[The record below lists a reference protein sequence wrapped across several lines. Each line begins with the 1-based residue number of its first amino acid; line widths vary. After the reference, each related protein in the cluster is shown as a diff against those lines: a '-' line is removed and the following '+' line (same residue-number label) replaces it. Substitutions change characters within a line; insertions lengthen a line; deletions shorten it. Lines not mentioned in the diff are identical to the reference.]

1 MKRAVAAVALLWSA
15 LALAEPAPPRPAG
28 PLIIVSDDDDD
39 DDDGVSD
46 ATESRLDAASARD
59 VRWLSPGTLPAG
71 RGAPRILSAVARWVV
86 DGRPLAQGA
95 ALPAAA
101 QRVGIQ
107 GLRPGRAS
115 VVIGSSSLELS
126 VLEFAAFDAH
136 GARVDLASS
145 HASIS
150 RVLPAFLSE
159 DAAGVADR
167 DALRWVVTGDGG
179 ALPARI
185 DVVSQRADGS
195 ELDLLEGV
203 ELWQRACPEGT
214 AAELECRTSPLIR
227 ATADPIDRGHPESSG
242 RSLRAE
248 VGGKLLVRAFG
259 HKMASLRVGGPRTTA
274 LGPIERYRARM
285 RVHVVRSSP
294 GGAPALGNTPAEAVA
309 LARAEVDAASAVWG
323 QCGIHFGAAK
333 DTFVEL
339 VDPPVSHLIAV
350 GCELGLP
357 ASGGDVRLRVG
368 KKSFRLQTAFGD
380 TPSVVAHRL
389 ALALEAAGYTVIFS
403 RNPRTESG
411 ALETVDLSVRLK
423 DQLVAVERD
432 GEAPLSSD
440 PSLDIC
446 LGSVDL
452 GDGLQHFVDHNAPAG
467 TLEERTLIKALAD
480 RDPGTIDVLVVPAF
494 SSEGRVGESFLDEGA
509 AAIQNTVIVDR
520 LAVRAGPRSHVLA
533 HELGHILLD
542 MPGHPDDFGVD
553 QPSALMDADATDP
566 SIFGPRRLSI
576 EECERALRQRG
587 PAARAPLLEAWPL
600 IRKR

>member
-1 MKRAVAAVALLWSA
+1 MKRASAAVALFWSA
-15 LALAEPAPPRPAG
+15 LAFAEPAPPRSDG
-28 PLIIVSDDDDD
+28 PLIVVSDNDDD

-46 ATESRLDAASARD
+46 ATESRLDAVSARD
-59 VRWLSPGTLPAG
+59 VRWLSPGTLPVG
-71 RGAPRILSAVARWVV
+71 RGAPRILSPVARWVV

-115 VVIGSSSLELS
+115 VVIGSSSLELR

-136 GARVDLASS
+136 GARVDLARS

-159 DAAGVADR
+159 DAAGAADR
-167 DALRWVVTGDGG
+167 DALRWVVTGEG
-179 ALPARI
+179 AVLPARI

-195 ELDLLEGV
+195 ELDLLKDV
-203 ELWQRACPEGT
+203 ELWHQACPPGT

-248 VGGKLLVRAFG
+248 VGGKLLVRALG
-259 HKMASLRVGGPRTTA
+259 QKVASLRVGGPRTTA
-274 LGPIERYRARM
+274 LGPIERYRARL

-309 LARAEVDAASAVWG
+309 QARAEVDAASAVWG

-368 KKSFRLQTAFGD
+368 KKPFRLSTAFGD

-467 TLEERTLIKALAD
+467 TLEERTLIKALTD

-520 LAVRAGPRSHVLA
+520 LAVRAGARSHVLA

-587 PAARAPLLEAWPL
+587 PGARAPLLEAWPL